1 MVFHQL
7 WPNTQKALGPTT
19 SGGFI
24 EVNNCLI
31 WCSTAHKPFGSTFVP
46 PSLVNWS
53 VVQSGVSNWVS
64 WVCTTVSACSCAT
77 AENTN
82 KHIAQRYSVKCS
94 QFVNLWDSQLYSQ
107 SCPKLS
113 NWEKLFSTRQCSALV
128 YSFSSSTYEQAAA
141 AIHTLSWRYMY
152 ALLSLSLWPC
162 IGILSQN

>member
-1 MVFHQL
+1 MFSLEQI
-7 WPNTQKALGPTT
+7 PNCTL
-19 SGGFI
+19 
-24 EVNNCLI
+24 
-31 WCSTAHKPFGSTFVP
+31 
-46 PSLVNWS
+46 
-53 VVQSGVSNWVS
+53 SGVSNWVS

-82 KHIAQRYSVKCS
+82 NHIAQRYSVKCS

-141 AIHTLSWRYMY
+141 AIHTHTQLTLYVRAAQLITMTVYRNFVPK
-152 ALLSLSLWPC
+152 L
-162 IGILSQN
+162 ILGQIEILCTK